1 MRFLTVCAICRLYML
16 QKSSRWGNLLLLNL
30 VFVVICS
37 LIRFCCYRAPQYM
50 QVWCYLSVTL
60 MNSVEMAHHRTFSL
74 PVSFIITVFSS
85 QTSWQTSECVTFNR
99 CGYEEIVNDTRH
111 VQLLHNTKGTSLW
124 FTKLLPVTF
133 SDI

>member
-50 QVWCYLSVTL
+50 QV
-60 MNSVEMAHHRTFSL
+60 
-74 PVSFIITVFSS
+74 
-85 QTSWQTSECVTFNR
+85 
-99 CGYEEIVNDTRH
+99 
-111 VQLLHNTKGTSLW
+111 
-124 FTKLLPVTF
+124 
-133 SDI
+133 